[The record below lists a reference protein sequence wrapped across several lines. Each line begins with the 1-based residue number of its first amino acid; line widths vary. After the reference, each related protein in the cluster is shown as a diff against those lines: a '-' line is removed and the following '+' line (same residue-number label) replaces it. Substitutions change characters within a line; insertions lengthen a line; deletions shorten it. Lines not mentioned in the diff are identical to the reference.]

1 MILDEG
7 TSALDGINE
16 KNVLD
21 NLEKYSDIPFIIMIA
36 HRVETLEKARE
47 VYKITKGEAERVDEE
62 NIHTVLKS
70 IEAAEKMIEE
80 FKDEELT
87 EIENEGELFS
97 EKRADFSENESD
109 SQKSDAKYEWKWGYF
124 LRLLK
129 INKKYKK
136 HYIIGVLSAIFLG
149 AIFPSFSVILASL
162 INIGMKFEVESDPA
176 EM

>member
-62 NIHTVLKS
+62 NIQTVLKS

-87 EIENEGELFS
+87 ENEN
-97 EKRADFSENESD
+97 
-109 SQKSDAKYEWKWGYF
+109 
-124 LRLLK
+124 
-129 INKKYKK
+129 
-136 HYIIGVLSAIFLG
+136 
-149 AIFPSFSVILASL
+149 
-162 INIGMKFEVESDPA
+162 
-176 EM
+176 